1 MKKITLLLAA
11 ILLLSACAKENKNY
25 VQFSGA
31 ISKTNPTDSILSIQ
45 SSTFK
50 KDIVLSEDGSFKDTL
65 NIKKAGY
72 YTLAINGSN
81 VGFTF
86 LRNGYDLQLTAE
98 RNALFETAV
107 YTGKGASSIN
117 YAIAQNKLGRSFG
130 DPRAMF
136 ALDKTIFSDK
146 INTMKRSFDSLKE
159 AFVDIDT
166 MLIRTSDERTNGFF
180 AMLEK
185 NYDKQHEAAKLQQK
199 AQLKL
204 QEGMPSPKFNNYV
217 NYKGGKTSLDDLKG
231 SYVYID
237 IWATWCNP
245 CIAEIPALKR
255 LEKKYHNKNIK
266 FVSISIDDQR
276 TAGSWEKAASKWKTM
291 VKDKNLTGIQ
301 LHAGQDVAFM
311 QEYLVT
317 GIPRFLLLD
326 PKGNIVNSNAP
337 RPSNPALET
346 LFKGLSI

>member
-11 ILLLSACAKENKNY
+11 ILLVGACAKENKNY
-25 VQFSGA
+25 VQFEGT
-31 ISKTNPTDSILSIQ
+31 ISKTSPTDSIISIQ
-45 SSTFK
+45 SATFK
-50 KDIVLSEDGSFKDTL
+50 KEIVLNKDGSFKDTL
-65 NIKKAGY
+65 HVKEAGY
-72 YTLAINGSN
+72 CTLAINGNN
-81 VGFTF
+81 VGFIF
-86 LRNGYDLQLTAE
+86 LRNGFDLKVTAE
-98 RNALFETAV
+98 RNTFFDTAI
-107 YTGKGASSIN
+107 YTGQGANTVN
-117 YAIAQNKLGRSFG
+117 YAISQNKLGRSFG

-136 ALDKTIFSDK
+136 ALDKAIFSEK
-146 INTMKRSFDSLKE
+146 ISAMKSSFDSLKE

-166 MLIRTSDERTNGFF
+166 MLIRTSDQRNKEFF
-180 AMLEK
+180 NMLES
-185 NYDKQHEAAKLQQK
+185 NYDKQHEAAKLQQA
-199 AQLKL
+199 AQVKL
-204 QEGMPSPKFNNYV
+204 QPGNPSPKFNNYQ

-231 SYVYID
+231 AYVYID

-276 TAGSWEKAASKWKTM
+276 TAGSWEKAAAKWRTM
-291 VKDKNLTGIQ
+291 VKDKNLTGMQ
-301 LHAGQDVAFM
+301 LHAGQDQAFL

-346 LFKGLSI
+346 LFNELSI